1 MIFFKYAQFD
11 SLQQCSLA
19 FLLYLSFFSRFSQKT
34 SQTPQFDHF
43 LTTFLPI
50 SPDPMSRFCSSSNL
64 ASQIKIEVF
73 YKKIHQNRFRF
84 TRVIVMTDRQ
94 TDGFFFCIFGFF
106 GSRSVERPYLE
117 VRNREITNSVVN
129 LLEPFTS
136 YGAKKRH
143 HKRRL

>member
-34 SQTPQFDHF
+34 SQTRQFDHF

-73 YKKIHQNRFRF
+73 KKKIHQNRFRF
-84 TRVIVMTDRQ
+84 TRVIVMTDGRI
-94 TDGFFFCIFGFF
+94 DGIFFAFLAYLGLDRWSPLPIGPE
-106 GSRSVERPYLE
+106 SRNYK
-117 VRNREITNSVVN
+117 VRSELMR
-129 LLEPFTS
+129 
-136 YGAKKRH
+136 
-143 HKRRL
+143 

>member
-1 MIFFKYAQFD
+1 MLISIF
-11 SLQQCSLA
+11 
-19 FLLYLSFFSRFSQKT
+19 LYLSYFSRFSQKT

-73 YKKIHQNRFRF
+73 KKNSSKSVQIYSSYRDDGR
-84 TRVIVMTDRQ
+84 TDGR
-94 TDGFFFCIFGFF
+94 TDGFFFCIFGLF

-117 VRNREITNSVVN
+117 VRNREITNYKLN
-129 LLEPFTS
+129 L
-136 YGAKKRH
+136 
-143 HKRRL
+143 